1 MLSEESIIDL
11 NADQIKN
18 YINVSIGV
26 IQIVILK
33 RGRSQI
39 EINLDEKSSYFLEL
53 VLFNLNSNKY
63 NRLCD

>member
-1 MLSEESIIDL
+1 MLSEESIINL

>member
-1 MLSEESIIDL
+1 MLSEESIINL

-39 EINLDEKSSYFLEL
+39 EINMDEKLSCFLEL

>member
-1 MLSEESIIDL
+1 MLSEESIINL

-39 EINLDEKSSYFLEL
+39 EINLDEKLSYFLEL